1 MIKVGRD
8 SHFLF
13 IRNFE
18 RSKQLISKDIIDAF
32 SDLAKDRGIDR
43 TNLGTIIEDLFY
55 NLIHKKYGEERDNF
69 SVIVNMEKGEIEIY
83 QEKEVVDEVID
94 DVSEI
99 DIKKAKKVEPDLE
112 LGDPYIEII
121 NPEDFGRRLI
131 NTGKQ
136 FLAQSI
142 RNIEKQAIFEEFN
155 EKLGT
160 IVSGYVNQIQR
171 DNVFITCETAELA
184 LPKMEQIQNDR
195 YRRGESVRGVVKSVE
210 ITSKGPEII
219 ISRSSNDFLIK
230 LFEMEVP
237 EIEDEIIEIKSVSRA
252 PGERSKVVVYSSDI
266 RIDAVGACVGM
277 RGSRIQSI
285 VRELNGEKIDIINFS
300 DQPEILLTRAI
311 APAKPLNLL
320 LDEEKPYAV
329 IVFDDEELAV
339 AIGRNG
345 QNISLASDVT
355 GYTIDAISKSDYNKQ
370 HGIVDEDNLSNVKGF
385 SEKQLEVLNENEIS
399 TFSDFLDKKDEILAL
414 KGFGEKTYEKLAA
427 KIKEEQVDA

>member
-1 MIKVGRD
+1 M
-8 SHFLF
+8 
-13 IRNFE
+13 
-18 RSKQLISKDIIDAF
+18 ISKDIIDAF

-43 TNLGTIIEDLFY
+43 TNLGTIIEELFY

-69 SVIVNMEKGEIEIY
+69 SVIANMEKGEIEIY
-83 QEKEVVDEVID
+83 QEKVVVDKVVD

-99 DIKKAKKVEPDLE
+99 TLKDAKKVEPDLE
-112 LGDPYIEII
+112 LGDPFIEII

-142 RNIEKQAIFEEFN
+142 RGIEKQAILNEFN
-155 EKLGT
+155 DKLGT
-160 IVSGYVNQIQR
+160 IVTGYVNQIQR
-171 DNVFITCETAELA
+171 DNVFITCENAELT
-184 LPKMEQIQNDR
+184 LPKIEQIPNDR
-195 YRRGESVRGVVKSVE
+195 YRRGESVRAVVKGVE
-210 ITSKGPEII
+210 IKAKGPEILV
-219 ISRSSNDFLIK
+219 SRSSNDFLIK

-237 EIEDEIIEIKSVSRA
+237 EIEDEIIEIKSVSRV

-311 APAKPLNLL
+311 SPAKPLNLL

-329 IVFDDEELAV
+329 IVFDDEELSV

-345 QNISLASDVT
+345 QNIQLASDVT
-355 GYTIDAISKSDYNKQ
+355 GFTIDAISKSDYNKQ
-370 HGIVDEDNLSNVKGF
+370 HGIKDENHISNVKGF
-385 SEKQLEVLNENEIS
+385 SEKQIETLAENDITTYQE
-399 TFSDFLDKKDEILAL
+399 FLDSKDVVLEL
-414 KGFGEKTYEKLAA
+414 KGFGEKTYEKLSVN
-427 KIKEEQVDA
+427 IEEYKVDA

>member
-1 MIKVGRD
+1 M
-8 SHFLF
+8 
-13 IRNFE
+13 
-18 RSKQLISKDIIDAF
+18 ISKDIIDAF

-83 QEKEVVDEVID
+83 QEKIVVEDVLD
-94 DVSEI
+94 NVSEI
-99 DIKKAKKVEPDLE
+99 NIKEAKKTESDLE
-112 LGDPYIEII
+112 LGDPFIEII

-142 RNIEKQAIFEEFN
+142 RGIEKQAIFNEFN
-155 EKLGT
+155 DKLGS
-160 IVSGYVNQIQR
+160 IVTGYVNQIQR
-171 DNVFITCETAELA
+171 DNVFITCESAELA
-184 LPKMEQIQNDR
+184 LPKMEQIPSDR
-195 YRRGESVRGVVKSVE
+195 YRRGESVRAIVKSVE
-210 ITSKGPEII
+210 IKSKGPEII
-219 ISRSSNDFLIK
+219 ISRSNNDFLIK

-237 EIEDEIIEIKSVSRA
+237 EIEDEIIEIKSVSRV
-252 PGERSKVVVYSSDI
+252 PGERSKVVVYSSDV

-300 DQPEILLTRAI
+300 EQPEILLARSI
-311 APAKPLNLL
+311 APAKPLNLF

-329 IVFDDEELAV
+329 MVFDDEELSV

-345 QNISLASDVT
+345 QNIQLASDVT
-355 GYTIDAISKSDYNKQ
+355 KFTIDAISKSEYNKQ
-370 HGIVDEDNLSNVKGF
+370 HGIKDEYDLSNVKGF
-385 SEKQLEVLNENEIS
+385 TKNQLTILNENDVLTCDE
-399 TFSDFLDKKDEILAL
+399 FLENKEKILAL
-414 KGFGEKTYEKLAA
+414 KGFGEKTYNKLSLNIEDY
-427 KIKEEQVDA
+427 KVDA

>member
-1 MIKVGRD
+1 M
-8 SHFLF
+8 
-13 IRNFE
+13 
-18 RSKQLISKDIIDAF
+18 ISKDIIDAF

-43 TNLGTIIEDLFY
+43 TNLGTIIEELFY

-83 QEKEVVDEVID
+83 QEKIVVEDVLD
-94 DVSEI
+94 NVSEI
-99 DIKKAKKVEPDLE
+99 NIKEAKKTESDLE
-112 LGDPYIEII
+112 LGDPFIEII

-142 RNIEKQAIFEEFN
+142 RGIEKQAIFNEFN
-155 EKLGT
+155 DKLGS
-160 IVSGYVNQIQR
+160 IVTGYVNQIQR
-171 DNVFITCETAELA
+171 DNVFITCESAELA
-184 LPKMEQIQNDR
+184 LPKMEQIPSDR
-195 YRRGESVRGVVKSVE
+195 YRRGESVRAIVKSVE
-210 ITSKGPEII
+210 IKSKGPEII
-219 ISRSSNDFLIK
+219 ISRSNNDFLIK

-237 EIEDEIIEIKSVSRA
+237 EIEDEIIEIKSVSRV

-300 DQPEILLTRAI
+300 EQPEILLARSI

-329 IVFDDEELAV
+329 MVFDDEELSV

-345 QNISLASDVT
+345 QNIQLASDVT
-355 GYTIDAISKSDYNKQ
+355 KFTIDAISKSEYNKQ
-370 HGIVDEDNLSNVKGF
+370 HGIKDEYDLSNVKGF
-385 SEKQLEVLNENEIS
+385 TKNQLTILNENDVLTCDE
-399 TFSDFLDKKDEILAL
+399 FLENKEKILAL
-414 KGFGEKTYEKLAA
+414 KGFGEKTYNKLSLNIEDY
-427 KIKEEQVDA
+427 KVDA

>member
-1 MIKVGRD
+1 M
-8 SHFLF
+8 
-13 IRNFE
+13 
-18 RSKQLISKDIIDAF
+18 ISKDIIDAF

-55 NLIHKKYGEERDNF
+55 SLIHKKYGEEVDNF

-83 QEKEVVDEVID
+83 QEKEVVEEVID
-94 DVSEI
+94 EVSEI
-99 DIKKAKKVEPDLE
+99 NIKEAKKIESDLV

-136 FLAQSI
+136 FLSQSI
-142 RNIEKQAIFEEFN
+142 RSIEKQAIFNEFD
-155 EKLGT
+155 EKKGT

-171 DNVFITCETAELA
+171 DNIFITCDTAELT
-184 LPKMEQIQNDR
+184 LPKSEQIPNDR
-195 YRRGESVRGVVKSVE
+195 YRRGESVRGIISSVE

-219 ISRSSNDFLIK
+219 LSRSSDNFLIK

-237 EIEDEIIEIKSVSRA
+237 EIEDEIIEIRSVARA
-252 PGERSKVVVYSSDI
+252 PGDRSKVVVYSSDV

-300 DQPEILLTRAI
+300 DQPEILLTRSI
-311 APAKPLNLL
+311 APAKPLNLF

-329 IVFDDEELAV
+329 MVFDDEELAI

-345 QNISLASDVT
+345 QNITLASDVT
-355 GYTIDAISKSDYNKQ
+355 GFTIDAISKSDYNKQ
-370 HGIVDEDNLSNVKGF
+370 HGIVDENDLSTIKGF
-385 SEKQLEVLNENEIS
+385 SSKQLEVLKENEIS
-399 TFSDFLDKKDEILAL
+399 LCDDFLDKKDEILSL
-414 KGFGEKTYEKLAA
+414 KGFGEKSYEKLAT
-427 KIKEEQVDA
+427 KIKEHQVDA

>member
-1 MIKVGRD
+1 M
-8 SHFLF
+8 
-13 IRNFE
+13 
-18 RSKQLISKDIIDAF
+18 ISKDIIDAF

-55 NLIHKKYGEERDNF
+55 NLIHKRYGEERDNF

-94 DVSEI
+94 AVSEI
-99 DIKKAKKVEPDLE
+99 DIKEAKKVEPDLE

-142 RNIEKQAIFEEFN
+142 RNIEKQAIFDEYE

-160 IVSGYVNQIQR
+160 IISGYVNQIQR
-171 DNVFITCETAELA
+171 DNVFISCESAELV
-184 LPKMEQIQNDR
+184 LPKSEQIQNDR

-210 ITSKGPEII
+210 ITSKGPEIVM
-219 ISRSSNDFLIK
+219 SRSSNDFLIK

-300 DQPEILLTRAI
+300 DQPEILLTRSI

-320 LDEEKPYAV
+320 LDEKQPYAV
-329 IVFDDEELAV
+329 IVFEDDELAI

-370 HGIVDEDNLSNVKGF
+370 HGIVDASDLSSVKGF
-385 SEKQLEVLNENEIS
+385 SAAQLEILNENDIS
-399 TFSDFLDKKDEILAL
+399 TCDDFLDKKDEVLAL
-414 KGFGEKTYEKLAA
+414 KGFGEKSYEKLAA
-427 KIKEEQVDA
+427 KVKEQEVDA